1 MKPIKATTHDTEA
14 LIELGRASVQIVH
27 DLKNQ
32 VNGLKLYA
40 TFLRKRLEKSDRP
53 ADELETVNKIMA
65 GLERAAADMTTLV
78 RFGRP
83 LELQLRP
90 RLDLAALLAA
100 ATEGDFAPPPA
111 GDDPDGDAYRGDFDA
126 PALSDA
132 LKNIHASARQ
142 LAPKDATPHV
152 NLRRAETGAE
162 NVTENVAEN
171 SVAENSVA
179 QHEATPSAL
188 IEWRGIR
195 DAGGDEDIFNSFNG
209 GAGLRLALA
218 ARVIHAHG
226 GAVEQVA
233 DALRVRLPLRSD
245 D

>member
-1 MKPIKATTHDTEA
+1 MKPIKATTHDTDA

-40 TFLRKRLEKSDRP
+40 TFLRKRMEKSERP
-53 ADELETVNKIMA
+53 ADELETINKIMA

-83 LELQLRP
+83 LELQPKP

-100 ATEGDFAPPPA
+100 ATEGDFAPTPA
-111 GDDPDGDAYRGDFDA
+111 GDDDSGDAYRGDFDA
-126 PALSDA
+126 PVLSEA

-142 LAPKDATPHV
+142 LASKDAPPHV
-152 NLRRAETGAE
+152 NLRRAETGTEAGAE
-162 NVTENVAEN
+162 NG
-171 SVAENSVA
+171 
-179 QHEATPSAL
+179 ATPPSAL

-195 DAGGDEDIFNSFNG
+195 DAGGDEDVFNSFNG

-226 GAVEQVA
+226 GAVEQA
-233 DALRVRLPLRSD
+233 SDALRVRLPLRSD
-245 D
+245 E